1 LLSFYLAHL
10 HTRRDIWGIEEV
22 SQKDKDAGEKASV
35 RVPIVVWDGDMSMN
49 RDVFDADRL
58 DGLSHA

>member
-1 LLSFYLAHL
+1 
-10 HTRRDIWGIEEV
+10 V
-22 SQKDKDAGEKASV
+22 SQEDKDAGEKASV

-58 DGLSHA
+58 DGLSRA